1 MEITITTTTEKEG
14 AHITCYLLN
23 SKHKTILKL
32 KDNDSVSCTLIPVEK
47 YWLEWHV
54 KGENGGIYSID
65 AIVVP
70 ENGGFPPFNWKR
82 EYSGSHQD
90 IGSFDFTLK

>member
-23 SKHKTILKL
+23 SKRKTILKL
-32 KDNDSVSCTLIPVEK
+32 KDNESNSCPVVSKEK
-47 YWLEWHV
+47 YYLEWHV

-65 AIVVP
+65 AIVIP
-70 ENGGFPPFNWKR
+70 ENEGFPQFIWKR

-90 IGSFDFTLK
+90 IGSFDFILK